1 MSMTSDELTA
11 LITGAVKDG
20 MAELE
25 AKTASAGSTID
36 DPLVKERIEQEVN
49 AKVSAA
55 MAEHEEKYALDL
67 ERKMAELAMVQPG
80 AAKHAVDE
88 VLTDKSFAFVGKPVH
103 RCNELELEAQK
114 LHDMLYM
121 IGTLAAEPIQ
131 TAKAYLRSEGVS
143 EEGIAKALDSYTSG
157 SGSEWVETMFSSQ
170 FVERIA
176 LGGKLAPLFPR
187 FTMAAKTVYVPAA
200 RGLLDAY
207 LTTGSENA
215 ATTEDTTLDSAQLTF
230 TAEDVNIYRAF
241 SDNLDQDSVISVGG
255 LIQAQMANSMNEW
268 LDMIIDNGDITS
280 THHDSD
286 ISSGDPRKAWSGLR
300 EKALTTT
307 TANASLATFNF
318 DNLLAIPAAMSGY
331 NDDPEKLTWIVP
343 TKTYWASLFTLKDS
357 SGNPVWLPAN
367 GVTGMNPIVSGQV
380 GWLAGIPVVASG
392 VLRTNLNASGAY
404 DGITE
409 TKSAL
414 YCVYRDAWWLGDR
427 KQVTIES
434 ARDVKTRST
443 DVVLTWRGDFQH
455 VFTSTDLTTA
465 MGYNY

>member
-1 MSMTSDELTA
+1 MSITSDELTT
-11 LITGAVKDG
+11 LIKGAVEDG
-20 MAELE
+20 MAELA
-25 AKTASAGSTID
+25 AKTAAAGPTAE
-36 DPLVKERIEQEVN
+36 DPLVQERIAKEVD
-49 AKVSAA
+49 AKIAAA
-55 MAEHEEKYALDL
+55 MAEHQEKYALDL
-67 ERKMAELAMVQPG
+67 ERKMAEMAMVQPG

-88 VLTDKSFAFVGKPVH
+88 VLTDKSFAFVSKPIGK
-103 RCNELELEAQK
+103 CNELELEAQK
-114 LHDMLYM
+114 MHDMLYM
-121 IGTLAAEPIQ
+121 IGVLAAEPVP
-131 TAKAYLRSEGVS
+131 TAKAYLHSQGVG

-157 SGSEWVETMFSSQ
+157 SGSEWVESVFSSQ

-200 RGLLDAY
+200 RGLMNAY

-215 ATTEDTTLDSAQLTF
+215 ATTEDTSLDSAQVTF

-255 LIQAQMANSMNEW
+255 LIQAQMANSMAEW
-268 LDMIIDNGDITS
+268 LDRIIDNGDITS
-280 THHDSD
+280 THHDAD
-286 ISSGDPRKAWSGLR
+286 IASGDPRKAWNGLR

-318 DNLLAIPAAMSGY
+318 DNLLAIPAAMAGY
-331 NDDPEKLTWIVP
+331 NDDPSKLTWIVP
-343 TKTYWASLFTLKDS
+343 TKTYWSQLFTLKDS
-357 SGNPVWLPAN
+357 QNNSVWLPAN
-367 GVTGMNPIVSGQV
+367 GVNGANPIVSGQV

-392 VLRTNLNASGAY
+392 VMRTDLNASGVY
-404 DGITE
+404 DGSTT
-409 TKSAL
+409 TKAAL
-414 YCVYRDAWWLGDR
+414 FCVYRDAWWLGDR

-455 VFTSTDLTTA
+455 MFTSTDLTTA

>member
-1 MSMTSDELTA
+1 MSVTLDELKE
-11 LITGAVKDG
+11 VV
-20 MAELE
+20 
-25 AKTASAGSTID
+25 KTAYAEVNATRDAEIAAAGSAID
-36 DPLVKERIEQEVN
+36 DPLVQERIDKRMDE
-49 AKVSAA
+49 KFSAA
-55 MAEHEEKYALDL
+55 MVEYEENAALEL
-67 ERKMAELAMVQPG
+67 ERKMAEMAIVQPG
-80 AAKHAVDE
+80 AAKHAVED
-88 VLTDKSFAFVGKPVH
+88 VLTDKSFSFASKPIGK
-103 RCNELELEAQK
+103 CNELELEAQK
-114 LHDMLYM
+114 MHDMLYM
-121 IGTLAAEPIQ
+121 IGVLAAEPVP
-131 TAKAYLRSEGVS
+131 TAKAYLRSQGVG

-157 SGSEWVETMFSSQ
+157 SGSEWVESVFSSQ

-200 RGLLDAY
+200 RGLMNAY

-215 ATTEDTTLDSAQLTF
+215 ATTEDTELDSAQITF
-230 TAEDVNIYRAF
+230 TAEDVNIYRSF
-241 SDNLDQDSVISVGG
+241 SDNLDQDSLISVGG
-255 LIQAQMANSMNEW
+255 LIQAQMANSMAEW
-268 LDMIIDNGDITS
+268 IDRAIDNGDITA
-280 THHDSD
+280 THHDGD
-286 ISSGDPRKAWSGLR
+286 ISAGDPRKAWSGLR

-331 NDDPEKLTWIVP
+331 NDDPAKLTWIVP

-357 SGNPVWLPAN
+357 SNNPVWLPAN

-392 VLRTNLNASGAY
+392 VLRTDLNASGVY
-404 DGITE
+404 DGSTK

>member
-1 MSMTSDELTA
+1 MSVTLDELKE
-11 LITGAVKDG
+11 VV
-20 MAELE
+20 
-25 AKTASAGSTID
+25 KTAYAEVNATRDAEIAAAGSAID
-36 DPLVKERIEQEVN
+36 DPLVQERIDKRMDE
-49 AKVSAA
+49 KFSAA
-55 MAEHEEKYALDL
+55 MVEYEEKAALAF
-67 ERKMAELAMVQPG
+67 ERRVAEMAMVQPG

-88 VLTDKSFAFVGKPVH
+88 VLTDKSFAFVSKPIGK
-103 RCNELELEAQK
+103 CNELELEAQK
-114 LHDMLYM
+114 MHDMLYM
-121 IGTLAAEPIQ
+121 IGVLAAEPVP
-131 TAKAYLRSEGVS
+131 TAKAYLRSQGVG

-157 SGSEWVETMFSSQ
+157 SGSEWVESVFSSQ

-200 RGLLDAY
+200 RGLMNAY

-215 ATTEDTTLDSAQLTF
+215 ATTEDTELDSAQVTF

-318 DNLLAIPAAMSGY
+318 DNLLAIPAAMAGY
-331 NDDPEKLTWIVP
+331 NDDPSKLTWIVP
-343 TKTYWASLFTLKDS
+343 TKTYWSQLFTLKDS
-357 SGNPVWLPAN
+357 ANNSVWLPAN
-367 GVTGMNPIVSGQV
+367 GVSGADPIVSGQV

-392 VLRTNLNASGAY
+392 VLRTDLNASGVY
-404 DGITE
+404 DGS
-409 TKSAL
+409 TKTKAAL

-427 KQVTIES
+427 KMVTIES

-455 VFTSTDLTTA
+455 MFTSTDLTTA